1 MKRDRVRSVRP
12 AAAADTAGAGVVAVV
27 EAVVAEAVEAVVAE
41 AIATDDRSLL
51 SRNDSVEMGSAR
63 ALAELQVSQN
73 QTFWCGSEA
82 LADWRGRQS
91 EHARARVL
99 PRNQLHRSG

>member
-12 AAAADTAGAGVVAVV
+12 AAAADTAGAGVVGGAEAVVV
-27 EAVVAEAVEAVVAE
+27 EAEGAE